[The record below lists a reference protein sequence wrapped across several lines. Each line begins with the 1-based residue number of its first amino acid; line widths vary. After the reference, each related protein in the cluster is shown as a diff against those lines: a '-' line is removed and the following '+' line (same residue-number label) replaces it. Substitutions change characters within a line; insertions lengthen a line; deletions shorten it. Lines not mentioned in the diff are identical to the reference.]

1 MRGDEAR
8 VLLGFPHNSRPTPS
22 QVKAAFKKKVWES
35 HPDLFPVNE
44 KLKAESRFKR
54 ISEAYSCLL
63 SGNSVAGSRGDGSST
78 ATYSRVVRTGVP
90 RTHGGRGNRALI
102 GIPFLFIILGTI
114 GLGGFNASRAY
125 KKQREDYPS
134 HNPFLP

>member
-63 SGNSVAGSRGDGSST
+63 SGSRGDGSST

-102 GIPFLFIILGTI
+102 GHTKSRGRTILLTTHFFHNTGTPSQSLI
-114 GLGGFNASRAY
+114 LMSYMDGLDFR
-125 KKQREDYPS
+125 
-134 HNPFLP
+134 

>member
-63 SGNSVAGSRGDGSST
+63 S

>member
-63 SGNSVAGSRGDGSST
+63 SGSRGDGSST